1 MLCKLDTFATDQT
14 TFCRV
19 LSSCLFDRGIAKFRS
34 FVRRFDARM
43 ISEIGILL
51 LAFQSLVILNCD
63 GLGCMSWMKSLL
75 LCLFSRDTTSFW
87 TSSNWSLNQY
97 GYIFPARSSSCTGEF
112 STQEWSAKFLNLFLL
127 RSHAH
132 TQARALADG
141 LSEKEVRTWHE
152 LILLEAH
159 HENPIPTWTW
169 SKSRPQADILARHVR
184 NVCVWCECGIWLLIR
199 NEKIIR
205 RSFELIANIPKY
217 FLALVTICINSCTM
231 CFCNYGLTLRIP

>member
-1 MLCKLDTFATDQT
+1 MVHFVTLNIHSITQTLLKVMLCKLDTFATDQT

-112 STQEWSAKFLNLFLL
+112 STQEWSAKFINLFLL
-127 RSHAH
+127 RSQAH
-132 TQARALADG
+132 TQLAH
-141 LSEKEVRTWHE
+141 L
-152 LILLEAH
+152 
-159 HENPIPTWTW
+159 PTGFR
-169 SKSRPQADILARHVR
+169 K
-184 NVCVWCECGIWLLIR
+184 
-199 NEKIIR
+199 R
-205 RSFELIANIPKY
+205 RSVLGTSSFFSKRTTKTQFLPELEVNRGRKQI
-217 FLALVTICINSCTM
+217 S
-231 CFCNYGLTLRIP
+231 